1 MRCQSEV
8 KTPIWPEGTLGW
20 LTPLTV
26 QARRW
31 RIVQSMASGL
41 TCGPESSNQSDELTP
56 GIQPSRDP
64 VRMPSSRLIVTPS
77 GASVPPMSKKS
88 PLTAASASFHPP
100 SWLTFLRLV
109 T

>member
-8 KTPIWPEGTLGW
+8 KTPIWPDGTRGW

-26 QARRW
+26 HALRW
-31 RIVQSMASGL
+31 RIVHSRASGL
-41 TCGPESSNQSDELTP
+41 TCGPESSNQRDELTP

-64 VRMPSSRLIVTPS
+64 PRTPFSRLIVTPS
-77 GASVPPMSKKS
+77 GASVLPMSKKS
-88 PLTAASASFHPP
+88 PLTAPRALFHPP